1 MNLYLP
7 NNEVSKYIK
16 QKMTAL
22 QGEIHTPMLIL
33 GGFCMSL
40 SDINDKCIN
49 SKDMQD
55 LQYEQA

>member
-7 NNEVSKYIK
+7 NNKVSKYIK

-22 QGEIHTPMLIL
+22 QGEIDTHTLIL
-33 GGFCMSL
+33 GGFYMSL
-40 SDINDKCIN
+40 SDINEKRIN

-55 LQYEQA
+55 LQI